1 MCVSSHRFFIALF
14 IYYIQALASFVFAEL
29 LLDEPWAFGYF
40 FNGVLFED
48 WHSFL
53 VFECICD
60 LDFHFDWMVEVGLSF
75 FQVDVVDFSLSVEI
89 RLPLRIKLFG

>member
-1 MCVSSHRFFIALF
+1 MRVSPHRFFIALL
-14 IYYIQALASFVFAEL
+14 IDYIKALASLVFAEL

-53 VFECICD
+53 VFERICD
-60 LDFHFDWMVEVGLSF
+60 LDFHFYWMVEVGLSF
-75 FQVDVVDFSLSVEI
+75 F
-89 RLPLRIKLFG
+89 